1 MPDYMLL
8 LHERPENFENLSPEE
23 MQGIISRYMSW
34 RTNQSTRVVG
44 GNKLRDDAGRVIE
57 RGKARAEV
65 RDGPFT
71 ESKEVV
77 SGYFIV
83 SASDYDDAVRIAS
96 GCPHL
101 ELGGRIEVREIEPT

>member
-8 LHERPENFENLSPEE
+8 LHERPEAFESLSPQE
-23 MQGIISRYMSW
+23 MQGIIARYVAW
-34 RTNQSTRVVG
+34 RTDHSSHVTG

-57 RGKARAEV
+57 RREV
-65 RDGPFT
+65 RDGPFA

-77 SGYFIV
+77 SGYFLI
-83 SASDYDDAVRIAS
+83 AAANYDNAVEIAK